1 MVQVIQGKDVSLNQ
15 LIEQFNLQP
24 AEDEQFFREWRDNLP
39 ELNELEKQNI
49 EEIKAEYQHLSR
61 YPILEPVVKMVVL
74 SPLLRLAGFYQP
86 PFYIA
91 SEEEVE
97 ISSEDEGTIIRGR
110 IDILVFHPPFWVLV
124 IEAKRSQYSLE
135 VGIPQALAYML
146 ANPDQAL
153 AYMLAN
159 PEADQTVFGFVTN
172 GREFQFIK
180 LSKQGIPK
188 YALSYTLSLNR
199 GDDLYIVVKALKHL
213 GYLVS
218 QNNL

>member
-1 MVQVIQGKDVSLNQ
+1 MVQIIQGKDVNFNQ
-15 LIEQFNLQP
+15 LIEQFNLQRTD
-24 AEDEQFFREWRDNLP
+24 DENFFREWRDNLP

-49 EEIKAEYQHLSR
+49 EEIKTEYQHLSR

-124 IEAKRSQYSLE
+124 IEAKRAQYSLA
-135 VGIPQALAYML
+135 VAIPQALAYML
-146 ANPDQAL
+146 ADTTPL
-153 AYMLAN
+153 K
-159 PEADQTVFGFVTN
+159 PVFGFVTN
-172 GREFQFIK
+172 GNEFRFIK
-180 LSKQGIPK
+180 LIKSETPQ
-188 YALSYTLSLNR
+188 YALSDLFALDSR
-199 GDDLYIVVKALKHL
+199 DDLSTVIKVLKRLAHL
-213 GYLVS
+213 IRNS
-218 QNNL
+218 

>member
-1 MVQVIQGKDVSLNQ
+1 MVQVIQGKDVNFNQ
-15 LIEQFNLQP
+15 LIEQFNLQRTD
-24 AEDEQFFREWRDNLP
+24 DENFFREWRDNLP

-49 EEIKAEYQHLSR
+49 EEIKTEYQHLSR

-124 IEAKRSQYSLE
+124 IEAKRAQYSLA
-135 VGIPQALAYML
+135 VAIPQALAYML
-146 ANPDQAL
+146 ADTTPL
-153 AYMLAN
+153 K
-159 PEADQTVFGFVTN
+159 PVFGFVTN
-172 GREFQFIK
+172 GNEFRSIK
-180 LSKQGIPK
+180 LIKAETPQ
-188 YALSYTLSLNR
+188 YALSDLFALDSR
-199 GDDLYIVVKALKHL
+199 DDLSTVIKVLKRLAHL
-213 GYLVS
+213 IRNS
-218 QNNL
+218 